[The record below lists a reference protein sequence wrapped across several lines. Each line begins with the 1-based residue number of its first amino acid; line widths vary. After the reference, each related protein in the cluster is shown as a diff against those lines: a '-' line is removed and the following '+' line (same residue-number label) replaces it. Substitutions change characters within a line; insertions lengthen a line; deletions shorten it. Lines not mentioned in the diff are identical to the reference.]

1 MIRPH
6 VSLRLAW
13 LLLLVAGLSA
23 CAMLGPPEARS
34 PVIPLP
40 VLFGGGDLG
49 AGTLSPDGRQVAFLA
64 PHGREWS
71 VWVAPTGK
79 PEARRAVVTDT
90 RHGLRG
96 FMFSATGSHLLYV
109 QDDTG
114 EENDRWFA
122 VDLAT
127 LRTVPLSHRGVRAK
141 LAGLSGQFPGEVL
154 LEMNERDYRQFDLVR
169 VSLADG
175 SRRTVFEN
183 TGFSTVITDGQ
194 FRLRYAVAQTDDG
207 GSRWFVRAGEDWKPW
222 SEVPQADALATRM
235 LGLSA
240 DGRTLFTLDSRGRQT
255 AALYAVDTAT
265 GTRRLLHADPQADVD
280 DVIRHPATGAVQA
293 VSTRYLRRRWVA
305 LDPEFAIDL
314 ERLQKFAAGGELN
327 IRMRSGDERTWVV
340 SIDRADATTK
350 VYLYD
355 RPSGVAKLW
364 YDTQPALARYDLVPM
379 HGVEIRA
386 RDGLVLPS
394 YLSLPPGSDLNGD
407 GRPERP
413 LPLVLLVHGGPWM
426 RDQYGLD
433 STHQWLANRGYA
445 VLSVNFRGSTG
456 LGKALANGGDKEWGR
471 KMNDDL
477 LDAADWAAGQGIA
490 QRDKVAVMGASY
502 GGYAALAALS
512 TTPQAFACGV
522 SVVGPSNLISFI
534 EAVPGYWDPWLR
546 TYSSRVGDP
555 DTVAGRAL
563 LAERSPLTHA
573 QRIERPLLIGHGTRD
588 PRVKQAESDQ
598 MVEALQRNGVP
609 VVYVVY
615 PDEGHGFGRFANR
628 ISFNSVTERFLRQC
642 LRAGTPGT
650 QGWRDEDTTIWIR
663 AGESFLTK
671 GFPGRP

>member
-1 MIRPH
+1 MTCSRVPW
-6 VSLRLAW
+6 RLAW
-13 LLLLVAGLSA
+13 LLLLSVCLGS
-23 CAMLGPPEARS
+23 CSMLGPSAARS
-34 PVIPLP
+34 PVIPLR

-49 AGTLSPDGRQVAFLA
+49 AGTLSPDGRSVAFLA

-71 VWVAPTGK
+71 IWVAPIDK
-79 PEARRAVVTDT
+79 PEARRAVVTET
-90 RHGLRG
+90 SRGLRG

-109 QDDTG
+109 LDETG

-122 VDLAT
+122 VDLAS
-127 LRTVPLSHRGVRAK
+127 LRTVALSYRGVRAK
-141 LAGLSGQFPGEVL
+141 LAALSGLYPGEVL
-154 LEMNERDYRQFDLVR
+154 LEMNERDHRQFDLVR

-175 SRRTVFEN
+175 SRRTVFQN

-194 FRLRYAVAQTDDG
+194 FRLRYAAAQTDEG
-207 GSRWFVRAGEDWKPW
+207 GSRWYVRAGEEWKPW
-222 SEVPQADALATRM
+222 YEVAQADALGSRM

-240 DGRTLFTLDSRGRQT
+240 DGRTLYTLDSRGRAT

-280 DVIRHPATGAVQA
+280 DVIRHPVTGLVQA
-293 VSTRYLRRRWVA
+293 ASTRYLRQRWVA

-327 IRMRSGDERTWVV
+327 IRMRSVDERTWVISV
-340 SIDRADATTK
+340 DRADATTK

-355 RPSGVAKLW
+355 RASGTAKLW
-364 YDTQPALARYDLVPM
+364 YDTQPALARHDLVPM

-394 YLSLPPGSDLNGD
+394 YLSLPPGSDLKGD
-407 GRPERP
+407 GRPEQP
-413 LPLVLLVHGGPWM
+413 QPLVLLVHGGPWL
-426 RDQYGLD
+426 RDTYGLD

-456 LGKALANGGDKEWGR
+456 LGKALANAGDKEWGR
-471 KMNDDL
+471 KMSEDL
-477 LDAADWAAGQGIA
+477 LDAADWAAAQGIA
-490 QRDKVAVMGASY
+490 RRDRVAVMGASY

-512 TTPQAFACGV
+512 MTPQSFACGV

-615 PDEGHGFGRFANR
+615 PDEGHGFSRFANR
-628 ISFNSVTERFLRQC
+628 LSFNGVTERFLRQC
-642 LRAGTPGT
+642 LQAGTVGSA
-650 QGWRDEDTTIWIR
+650 GWRDDESSIWIR

-671 GFPGRP
+671 GFPARP